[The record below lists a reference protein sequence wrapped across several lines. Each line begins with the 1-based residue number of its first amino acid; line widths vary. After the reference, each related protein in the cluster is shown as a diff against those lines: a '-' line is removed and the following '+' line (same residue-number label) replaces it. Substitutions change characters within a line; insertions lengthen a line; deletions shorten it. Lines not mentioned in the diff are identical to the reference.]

1 MVGGYLIKNRRYGF
15 EDMDIIR
22 KNYVKG
28 SCFFLQASLYSA
40 GIFTKNFLVVNRK
53 IIFCG
58 EMVQVFVWCE
68 MYKSRKFLLPE
79 TTILEEKNE

>member
-1 MVGGYLIKNRRYGF
+1 MDSKIWILYGKIMLK
-15 EDMDIIR
+15 E
-22 KNYVKG
+22 VV
-28 SCFFLQASLYSA
+28 FFLQASLYSA

-68 MYKSRKFLLPE
+68 MYKSRKFLLPK

>member
-1 MVGGYLIKNRRYGF
+1 MLKEV
-15 EDMDIIR
+15 
-22 KNYVKG
+22 V
-28 SCFFLQASLYSA
+28 FFLQASLYSA

-58 EMVQVFVWCE
+58 EMVQVFVWCK

>member
-1 MVGGYLIKNRRYGF
+1 MDSKIWILYGKIMLK
-15 EDMDIIR
+15 E
-22 KNYVKG
+22 VV
-28 SCFFLQASLYSA
+28 FLQASLYSA

-58 EMVQVFVWCE
+58 EMVQVFVWWE
-68 MYKSRKFLLPE
+68 MWKSRKFLLPK